1 MSGTHDGPQG
11 AIDLDRERLLR
22 GRGPGAG
29 PREVARHTRDRVEIG
44 GIPVPDLLESTAT
57 QAAATRG
64 DPAARADRVVG
75 QRRALAAELLAVADR
90 ARTTARRTGGRLVVV
105 AIVVLVARLLRS
117 RRGWRSTGSPPASPP
132 GRARRSRRRRP
143 VRST

>member
-64 DPAARADRVVG
+64 DPAALADRVAR
-75 QRRALAAELLAVADR
+75 QRARLAGDLAGIAAEAGAA
-90 ARTTARRTGGRLVVV
+90 ARTVTGRAAAFGVG
-105 AIVVLVARLLRS
+105 VLV
-117 RRGWRSTGSPPASPP
+117 G
-132 GRARRSRRRRP
+132 
-143 VRST
+143 